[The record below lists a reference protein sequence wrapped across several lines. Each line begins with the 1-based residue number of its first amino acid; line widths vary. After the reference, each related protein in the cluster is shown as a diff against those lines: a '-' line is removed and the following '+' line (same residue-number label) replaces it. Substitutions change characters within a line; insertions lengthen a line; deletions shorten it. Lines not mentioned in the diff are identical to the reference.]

1 MADKKKP
8 IKQCRVKADTCFKW
22 HCIGKLFGLSLEDIG
37 LMYLISQIKDDEG
50 KIIYGLIE
58 EEILDLYQ
66 ATEAEWLALHTAKMR
81 NDEKYRMAFA
91 ELNGQRKTTT
101 ERYKQEVARR
111 EAYNARIAAQQDGTE
126 DTENGKPAEVVI
138 TSEETKQDTQETPQG
153 KIEEEQEYTDEF
165 LQYNLHTPVD
175 DVFPVPDVVYLEIWK
190 ESKPEN
196 LPTEEDWESL
206 LEEFDDDFLKAF
218 VIRGNKDRWKKH
230 YSEYLER
237 EDI

>member
-66 ATEAEWLALHTAKMR
+66 ATEAEWMALHTAKIR
-81 NDEKYRMAFA
+81 NDEKYRMAFS

-126 DTENGKPAEVVI
+126 DTESGKPAEVVI
-138 TSEETKQDTQETPQG
+138 TSDETKQDTQETPQG
-153 KIEEEQEYTDEF
+153 EIPDKWKSLYRTEKFGTGHSVRDLMFLDGEVIKAHFEIANAKNIISQAEFIKLEKESGDIELMKDMIARANKEG
-165 LQYNLHTPVD
+165 
-175 DVFPVPDVVYLEIWK
+175 WK
-190 ESKPEN
+190 EH
-196 LPTEEDWESL
+196 WET
-206 LEEFDDDFLKAF
+206 
-218 VIRGNKDRWKKH
+218 
-230 YSEYLER
+230 YL
-237 EDI
+237 